1 MKLLLENWRKYLNE
15 AMKTAADLPEGVVV
29 VVKDRG
35 SHGFSVYYALR
46 DSPEQR
52 LRAHDLDR
60 QEAGI
65 DIYGT
70 VVVFE
75 GDEPR
80 EDIWMVKS
88 STARDGFGPLLYDVA
103 LETAG
108 ESGLKPDTLDVS
120 EDASAVWKHYDT
132 QRPDVDSEML
142 ARGPENY
149 KIFMPYELAATPE
162 KYEHLAKA
170 YYKKDKA
177 TIQELI
183 DQDKYI
189 EIDDRGPVVE

>member
-1 MKLLLENWRKYLNE
+1 
-15 AMKTAADLPEGVVV
+15 
-29 VVKDRG
+29 
-35 SHGFSVYYALR
+35 
-46 DSPEQR
+46 
-52 LRAHDLDR
+52 
-60 QEAGI
+60 
-65 DIYGT
+65 

-149 KIFMPYELAATPE
+149 EIFMPYELAATPE